1 MGLNQNTLV
10 HNNESLKYS
19 KIIDKVLIN
28 VNDHLTV
35 LMNQLLSSADN
46 VLFGLAETATTDEER
61 MKYMDC
67 TYIYFVQ
74 KKMILVS
81 TFLTI

>member
-1 MGLNQNTLV
+1 MGLKQNALV

-46 VLFGLAETATTDEER
+46 MLFGLAETATTDEER

-67 TYIYFVQ
+67 TYIFRTE
-74 KKMILVS
+74 KKMILAS
-81 TFLTI
+81 TFLSI